1 MNCSTF
7 VDLPTAGNST
17 LALWPSFWCNM
28 WLITSNYLHVAF
40 KVFWIRQYQQMSLA
54 GLQFLSP
61 SKDARLINAPYMCC
75 IDKNLRCLQE
85 FLRNQTGATAR
96 LWICAGH
103 RWRKRIEKTPAC
115 EVGKVIRWL
124 LICFLLVNVFLV
136 YFGVMDWNALCQDQ
150 PLYVDVLCVL
160 FSFLHLI
167 IQL

>member
-28 WLITSNYLHVAF
+28 WLIISNYLHVAF

-85 FLRNQTGATAR
+85 FLRNQTVQLPDSESVRGIDGGNALKKHRHVKSVRWSDDCWFVFYLSMYFWCTSVWWIGMLFAR
-96 LWICAGH
+96 TNPCTLMYF
-103 RWRKRIEKTPAC
+103 
-115 EVGKVIRWL
+115 VF
-124 LICFLLVNVFLV
+124 CFLF
-136 YFGVMDWNALCQDQ
+136 Y
-150 PLYVDVLCVL
+150 
-160 FSFLHLI
+160 I
-167 IQL
+167 